1 MKQLASGE
9 KAYDP
14 ATFFELD
21 AKEIA
26 ENIAAIGSFGFLG
39 DFLTAGLE
47 EGRSVTNALAF
58 FVSPPFMSDI
68 GEFHKFLGALEN
80 DYKNYQGDFIR
91 RVPSR
96 ALRLTGSPLLRDVS
110 RRLETKGLKTSR
122 IKFLRGRRKSALLDR
137 IIKSSTPES
146 YREAIE
152 DMKKWN
158 QSYPMFPIL
167 ITDID
172 YKAVVKRKMQKY
184 KKRQNV

>member
-1 MKQLASGE
+1 
-9 KAYDP
+9 
-14 ATFFELD
+14 
-21 AKEIA
+21 
-26 ENIAAIGSFGFLG
+26 
-39 DFLTAGLE
+39 
-47 EGRSVTNALAF
+47 
-58 FVSPPFMSDI
+58 MSDI

-172 YKAVVKRKMQKY
+172 YKAVVKEKCRSIRKDKTY
-184 KKRQNV
+184 EISNCYITPYEL